1 MDFGRLLTAMITPF
15 HADQSVDL
23 DGAARIARHLAET
36 GSDGIVVTGT
46 TGESPTLTTEE
57 KLSLYRAVKQAVGGN
72 AIVLAGT
79 GNYCTRESVELT
91 REAEACGVDGIM
103 AVVPY
108 YNNPPQ
114 EGLYRHFRA
123 IAESTRLPVLLYNIP
138 SRSPRN
144 MEPATTIR
152 LAEIPN
158 IVAIKEASGKLE
170 QIAEIIAK
178 TPESFRLY
186 SGDDSA
192 TLPLMSLGG
201 YGIVSV
207 AAHLVGREIKQMV
220 EAFIAGRNG
229 EAAELY
235 ARLLPLFQA
244 CFVAPNPIPLKAGL
258 KAMGLPAGPVRLPL
272 VDADQKIAGTITE
285 AMRAFGLASKAAPF
299 HSHAARPRPL
309 GKS

>member
-1 MDFGRLLTAMITPF
+1 MVIMDFGRLLTAMVTPF

-23 DGAARIARHLAET
+23 EGAARIARHLVET

-57 KLSLYRAVKQAVGGN
+57 KLSLYRVVKQSVGDGAV
-72 AIVLAGT
+72 VLAGT

-123 IAESTRLPVLLYNIP
+123 IAESTKLPVLLYNIP

-158 IVAIKEASGKLE
+158 IVAIKEASGKL
-170 QIAEIIAK
+170 
-178 TPESFRLY
+178 
-186 SGDDSA
+186 
-192 TLPLMSLGG
+192 
-201 YGIVSV
+201 
-207 AAHLVGREIKQMV
+207 
-220 EAFIAGRNG
+220 
-229 EAAELY
+229 
-235 ARLLPLFQA
+235 
-244 CFVAPNPIPLKAGL
+244 
-258 KAMGLPAGPVRLPL
+258 
-272 VDADQKIAGTITE
+272 
-285 AMRAFGLASKAAPF
+285 
-299 HSHAARPRPL
+299 
-309 GKS
+309 